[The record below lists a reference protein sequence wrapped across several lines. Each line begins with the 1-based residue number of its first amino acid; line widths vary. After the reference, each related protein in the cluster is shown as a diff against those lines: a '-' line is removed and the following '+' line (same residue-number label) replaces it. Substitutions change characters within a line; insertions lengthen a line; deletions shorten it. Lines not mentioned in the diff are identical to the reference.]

1 MELLPSLRPPS
12 LKGKVAAPLK
22 KLRFWRFVVKIVY
35 FCDKIVCKM
44 NSQTIESKMLKC
56 IKKCGRGKLIF
67 SSDFVRFGEQKTVN
81 KVLERMAK
89 EGTIL
94 RISRGIYYYPKI
106 DKKLGLGV
114 LYPTLEAIAEGVAK
128 RDKARIVPTGLYALN
143 RLGFSTQ
150 IPMNIQYLTDG
161 SNRKLTL
168 YNGATIEFKHTAP
181 KNLAFNSQLAML
193 LTFAFKSLGK
203 DNVTDE
209 ILAHTKELLTKDKSQ
224 SVKQDYK
231 LMPAWVSSI
240 IKSLYEK

>member
-1 MELLPSLRPPS
+1 MCFV
-12 LKGKVAAPLK
+12 GK
-22 KLRFWRFVVKIVY
+22 IMY
-35 FCDKIVCKM
+35 FCDKITHVM
-44 NSQTIESKMLKC
+44 DIQSIENKILNN
-56 IKKCGRGKLIF
+56 IKKCGRGNAIF

-81 KVLERMAK
+81 KALERLAK
-89 EGTIL
+89 EGVLI
-94 RISRGIYYYPKI
+94 RISRGFYYYPKI
-106 DKKLGLGV
+106 DRKLGLGV
-114 LYPTLEAIAEGVAK
+114 LYPTLETIAESIAK

-193 LTFAFKSLGK
+193 ITFAFRSLGK
-203 DNVTDE
+203 ENITEE
-209 ILAHTKELLTKDKSQ
+209 ILAHTKELLAKDKSQ
-224 SVKQDYK
+224 TVKQDYK

>member
-1 MELLPSLRPPS
+1 MDIQSIEN
-12 LKGKVAAPLK
+12 
-22 KLRFWRFVVKIVY
+22 KIL
-35 FCDKIVCKM
+35 
-44 NSQTIESKMLKC
+44 NN
-56 IKKCGRGKLIF
+56 IKKCGRGNAIF

-81 KVLERMAK
+81 KALERLAK
-89 EGTIL
+89 EGVL
-94 RISRGIYYYPKI
+94 VRISRGFYYYPKI
-106 DKKLGLGV
+106 DRKLGLGV
-114 LYPTLEAIAEGVAK
+114 LYPTLETIAESIAK

-193 LTFAFKSLGK
+193 ITFAFRSLGK
-203 DNVTDE
+203 ENITEE
-209 ILAHTKELLTKDKSQ
+209 ILAHTKELLAKDKSQ
-224 SVKQDYK
+224 TVKQDYK

>member
-1 MELLPSLRPPS
+1 MKTQSIEN
-12 LKGKVAAPLK
+12 
-22 KLRFWRFVVKIVY
+22 KI
-35 FCDKIVCKM
+35 F
-44 NSQTIESKMLKC
+44 NN
-56 IKKCGRGKLIF
+56 IKKCGRGNAIF

-81 KVLERMAK
+81 KALERLAK
-89 EGTIL
+89 EGVLI
-94 RISRGIYYYPKI
+94 RISRGFYYYPKI
-106 DKKLGLGV
+106 DRRLGLGV
-114 LYPTLEAIAEGVAK
+114 LYPTLETIAESIAK

-193 LTFAFKSLGK
+193 ITFAFRSLGK
-203 DNVTDE
+203 ENITEE
-209 ILAHTKELLTKDKSQ
+209 ILAHTKELLAKDKSQ
-224 SVKQDYK
+224 TVKQDYK

-240 IKSLYEK
+240 IKSLYEE

>member
-1 MELLPSLRPPS
+1 MDIQSIEN
-12 LKGKVAAPLK
+12 
-22 KLRFWRFVVKIVY
+22 KIL
-35 FCDKIVCKM
+35 
-44 NSQTIESKMLKC
+44 NN
-56 IKKCGRGKLIF
+56 IKKCGRGNAIF

-81 KVLERMAK
+81 KALERLAK
-89 EGTIL
+89 EGVLI
-94 RISRGIYYYPKI
+94 RISRGFYYYPKI
-106 DKKLGLGV
+106 DRRLGLGV
-114 LYPTLEAIAEGVAK
+114 LYPTLETIAESIAK

-193 LTFAFKSLGK
+193 ITFAFRSLGK
-203 DNVTDE
+203 ENITEE
-209 ILAHTKELLTKDKSQ
+209 ILAHTKELLAKDKSQ
-224 SVKQDYK
+224 TVKQDYK

-240 IKSLYEK
+240 IKSLYEE

>member
-1 MELLPSLRPPS
+1 MDTQSIDNKI
-12 LKGKVAAPLK
+12 LK
-22 KLRFWRFVVKIVY
+22 
-35 FCDKIVCKM
+35 
-44 NSQTIESKMLKC
+44 S
-56 IKKCGRGKLIF
+56 IKKCGRGIAIF
-67 SSDFVRFGEQKTVN
+67 SSDFVRFGEQKTIN

-89 EGTIL
+89 EGIL
-94 RISRGIYYYPKI
+94 LRVSRGVYYYPKI
-106 DKKLGLGV
+106 DKKLGIGV
-114 LYPTLEAIAEGVAK
+114 LYPTLETIAEAIAK

-181 KNLAFNSQLAML
+181 KNLAFNSHLAML

-203 DNVTDE
+203 DNITDE
-209 ILAHTKELLTKDKSQ
+209 VLAHTKELLEKDTNQ

-240 IKSLYEK
+240 LKSLYEE

>member
-1 MELLPSLRPPS
+1 MQSIEN
-12 LKGKVAAPLK
+12 
-22 KLRFWRFVVKIVY
+22 KIL
-35 FCDKIVCKM
+35 
-44 NSQTIESKMLKC
+44 NN
-56 IKKCGRGKLIF
+56 IKKCGRGNAIF

-81 KVLERMAK
+81 KALERLAK
-89 EGTIL
+89 EGVLI
-94 RISRGIYYYPKI
+94 RISRGFYYYPKI
-106 DKKLGLGV
+106 DRRLGLGV
-114 LYPTLEAIAEGVAK
+114 LYPTLETIAESIAK

-193 LTFAFKSLGK
+193 ITFAFRSLGK
-203 DNVTDE
+203 ENITEE
-209 ILAHTKELLTKDKSQ
+209 ILAHTKELLAKDKSQ
-224 SVKQDYK
+224 TVKQDYK

-240 IKSLYEK
+240 IKSLYEE

>member
-1 MELLPSLRPPS
+1 MCY
-12 LKGKVAAPLK
+12 
-22 KLRFWRFVVKIVY
+22 VVKIVY
-35 FCDKIVCKM
+35 FCDKITYKM
-44 NSQTIESKMLKC
+44 NVQSIENKILNT
-56 IKKCGRGKLIF
+56 IKKCGRGSAFF

-81 KVLERMAK
+81 KTLERLAK
-89 EGTIL
+89 EGTLI
-94 RISRGIYYYPKI
+94 RISRGFYYYPKI
-106 DKKLGLGV
+106 DKKLGIGI
-114 LYPTLEAIAEGVAK
+114 LYPTLEVIAEAIAK

-193 LTFAFKSLGK
+193 LTFAYKSIGK
-203 DNVTDE
+203 ENITEE
-209 ILAHTKELLTKDKSQ
+209 ILTHTKTLLTKDKSQ
-224 SVKQDYK
+224 SVKQDYQ

-240 IKSLYEK
+240 IKSLYVE